1 MPAASAKVAAG
12 IKKRLAE
19 HSVFKASWMWLD
31 SHELSRVCFMTY
43 HAILGELVFLYPKQ
57 GAEEVRIVHNGV
69 IGASCDEG
77 LVGWL
82 KRKNVSA

>member
-1 MPAASAKVAAG
+1 
-12 IKKRLAE
+12 
-19 HSVFKASWMWLD
+19 MWLD
-31 SHELSRVCFMTY
+31 SHELSRVRFLTY

-57 GAEEVRIVHNGV
+57 GAEKVRIVHIGV